1 MPHAAVGPQQL
12 NNVSIMILHN
22 WLVLNWPLQLRQ
34 IEWQCT
40 HEVNADRAD
49 VALCV
54 GVIRKPEQEARLPY
68 AGVADQKKF
77 EEVVTAQTDKI
88 QNWKSLRARWH
99 WAPHNRHQSATLR
112 I

>member
-1 MPHAAVGPQQL
+1 MYLIYNDNDSTQLAGVKLAA
-12 NNVSIMILHN
+12 
-22 WLVLNWPLQLRQ
+22 LQLRQ

-77 EEVVTAQTDKI
+77 EEVVTAQT
-88 QNWKSLRARWH
+88 N
-99 WAPHNRHQSATLR
+99 
-112 I
+112 